1 MISFAVIGGG
11 WRSEF
16 YIRVANAL
24 PHLFNITGIYLRNEK
39 TQAEFSNKY
48 SIKIFDNLEKMLET
62 KPDFVVSCV
71 NKSNILNEIDLLY
84 RKGVPVL
91 SETPAGISREQIS
104 VFKQK
109 LNKDYKVQVAE
120 QFHLMPT
127 NKAIK
132 KVINS
137 GILGEVNYVSLSCC
151 HDYHAISLM
160 KFFLDIKEDE
170 APTVQS
176 FTLSD
181 NIIRY
186 NGRYGN
192 IEPQKITTEQK
203 IALIKWGEKVGIYN
217 FNKEQ
222 YFSQIRQKSITVR
235 GTNGEFQNGIC
246 TYLENGKI
254 KSFKLEALES
264 FENSGLNE
272 DEQAIAECL
281 VRMQNY
287 LKTGEEF
294 YPLSKAI
301 SDSEISLLI

>member
-1 MISFAVIGGG
+1 MISFAVVGGG

-24 PHLFNITGIYLRNEK
+24 PHLFSITGIYLRNEK

-71 NKSNILNEIDLLY
+71 NKGHILNEIELLCQN
-84 RKGVPVL
+84 GVAVL
-91 SETPAGISREQIS
+91 SETPAGISNQQINK
-104 VFKQK
+104 FKENY
-109 LNKDYKVQVAE
+109 NKEYKVQVAE

-132 KVINS
+132 AVINS
-137 GILGEVNYVSLSCC
+137 GVLGEVNYVSLSCC

-160 KFFLDIKEDE
+160 RFFLDINENE
-170 APTVQS
+170 IPTVQG

-181 NIIRY
+181 SLTRY
-186 NGRYGN
+186 NGRYGD
-192 IEPQKITTEQK
+192 IEPERINSEQK
-203 IALIKWGEKVGIYN
+203 IALIKWGKRVGIYN

-235 GTNGEFQNGIC
+235 GTNGEIQNGIC

-254 KSFKLEALES
+254 KSFKLKALEG

-281 VRMQNY
+281 IKMDNY
-287 LKTGEEF
+287 LKTGEAF